1 MNDIKKHILSMAP
14 SAQDMLIK
22 AAIKEGNFTIL
33 TQLVGIIGETRD
45 ISNLVITEVDKSI
58 ENEKNK

>member
-1 MNDIKKHILSMAP
+1 MIDIKKHILSMDP

-22 AAIKEGNFTIL
+22 AAIQEGNIGIL
-33 TQLVGIIGETRD
+33 MQLIEIVGDKRD
-45 ISNLVITEVDKSI
+45 ISRLLTAEVDKVI

>member
-1 MNDIKKHILSMAP
+1 MAP

-22 AAIKEGNFTIL
+22 SAIKEGNMAIL
-33 TQLVGIIGETRD
+33 VQLIEIIGEKRD
-45 ISNLVITEVDKSI
+45 ISRLIADAVDKEI

>member
-1 MNDIKKHILSMAP
+1 MNDIRKHILSMAP

-22 AAIKEGNFTIL
+22 SAIKEGNMAIL
-33 TQLVGIIGETRD
+33 VQLIEIIGEKRD
-45 ISNLVITEVDKSI
+45 ISRLIADAVDKEI

>member
-1 MNDIKKHILSMAP
+1 MIDIKKHILSMHP

-22 AAIKEGNFTIL
+22 AAIQEGNIGIL
-33 TQLVGIIGETRD
+33 MQLIEIVGDKRD
-45 ISNLVITEVDKSI
+45 ISRLLTAGVDKVI

>member
-1 MNDIKKHILSMAP
+1 MDP

-22 AAIKEGNFTIL
+22 AAIQEGNIGIL
-33 TQLVGIIGETRD
+33 MQLIEIVGDKRD
-45 ISNLVITEVDKSI
+45 ISRLLTAGVDKVI

>member
-1 MNDIKKHILSMAP
+1 MAP

>member
-22 AAIKEGNFTIL
+22 AAIKEGN
-33 TQLVGIIGETRD
+33 VGILVQLIEIIGKDRD
-45 ISNLVITEVDKSI
+45 ISRLIRNEVDKEI
-58 ENEKNK
+58 ENGKNK